1 MRHTSSDL
9 KIESPL
15 MCSDTVCVIM
25 LIVLDI
31 CSFPIPNDS
40 GYMSL
45 GDIETTLSNNQSRE
59 MY

>member
-1 MRHTSSDL
+1 
-9 KIESPL
+9 
-15 MCSDTVCVIM
+15 M

-45 GDIETTLSNNQSRE
+45 GDIETTVSNNQSRE